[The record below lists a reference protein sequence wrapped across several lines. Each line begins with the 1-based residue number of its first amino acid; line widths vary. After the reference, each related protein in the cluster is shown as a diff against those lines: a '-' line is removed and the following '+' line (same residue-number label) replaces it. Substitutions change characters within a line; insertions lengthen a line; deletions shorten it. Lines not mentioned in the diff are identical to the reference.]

1 MQKKAL
7 YTSDMHCG
15 VMYENTFPALAI
27 ALLGKDSSTPFGT
40 RKKAVQK
47 GEEFYT
53 SSCPLVPD
61 ISLGR
66 M

>member
-1 MQKKAL
+1 LPPVVPDWASRI
-7 YTSDMHCG
+7 YRPVVPTP
-15 VMYENTFPALAI
+15 E
-27 ALLGKDSSTPFGT
+27 KDSSNAFGT

-47 GEEFYT
+47 GVEFYT